1 MKADVDKLENNE
13 LVNVPA
19 GLNNLKTKVDDKLN
33 TKVNNFENKI
43 RDATTLI
50 HINQYNTDKQN
61 LEKTVGD
68 VDEKIP
74 DVSGLVITT
83 VLNAKI
89 GEVENKLPDTG
100 GLMTTTVLDTK
111 TGDVYN
117 KVPDVSGL
125 INKIV
130 HNAKTSDIEKKYFT
144 TLNYNKFTTEI
155 LDAKIKEKRL
165 LDKFNISNLVKKSNL
180 KRKLATLATKAELK
194 AYSKTVANTNKV
206 TA

>member
-13 LVNVPA
+13 LVNVPV

-43 RDATTLI
+43 PDATTLI
-50 HINQYNTDKQN
+50 HINEYNTDNQN
-61 LEKTVGD
+61 LEKTIGD

-89 GEVENKLPDTG
+89 GEVENKIPDTG

-165 LDKFNISNLVKKSNL
+165 LDKFNVSNLVKKSDL

-194 AYSKTVANTNKV
+194 AYFITVANTNKV

>member
-43 RDATTLI
+43 PDATTLI
-50 HINQYNTDKQN
+50 HINQHNTDKQN
-61 LEKTVGD
+61 LEKTIGD

-89 GEVENKLPDTG
+89 GEVENKIPDTG
-100 GLMTTTVLDTK
+100 GLMTITVLDTK

-180 KRKLATLATKAELK
+180 KRKLATSATKAELK
-194 AYSKTVANTNKV
+194 AYFKTVANTNKV

>member
-43 RDATTLI
+43 PDATTLI

-61 LEKTVGD
+61 LEKTIGD

-89 GEVENKLPDTG
+89 GEVENKIPDTG
-100 GLMTTTVLDTK
+100 GLMTITVLDTK
-111 TGDVYN
+111 TGDIYN

-194 AYSKTVANTNKV
+194 AYFKTVANTNKV

>member
-13 LVNVPA
+13 LVNVPV

-43 RDATTLI
+43 PDATTLI
-50 HINQYNTDKQN
+50 HINQYNTDNQN
-61 LEKTVGD
+61 LEKTIGD

-89 GEVENKLPDTG
+89 GEVENKIPDTG

-155 LDAKIKEKRL
+155 LDTKIKEKRL
-165 LDKFNISNLVKKSNL
+165 LDKFNVSNLVKKSDL

-194 AYSKTVANTNKV
+194 AYFITVANTNKV

>member
-43 RDATTLI
+43 PDATTLI

-61 LEKTVGD
+61 LEKTIGD
-68 VDEKIP
+68 VDEKMP

-89 GEVENKLPDTG
+89 GEVENKIPDTG
-100 GLMTTTVLDTK
+100 GLMTITVLDTK

-194 AYSKTVANTNKV
+194 AYFKTVANTNKV

>member
-155 LDAKIKEKRL
+155 LDAKMKEKRL

-194 AYSKTVANTNKV
+194 AYFKTVANTNKV

>member
-194 AYSKTVANTNKV
+194 AYFKTVANTNKV

>member
-43 RDATTLI
+43 PDATTLI
-50 HINQYNTDKQN
+50 HINQHNTDKQN
-61 LEKTVGD
+61 LEKTIGD

-89 GEVENKLPDTG
+89 GEVENKIPDTG
-100 GLMTTTVLDTK
+100 GLMTITVLDTK

-194 AYSKTVANTNKV
+194 AYFKTVANTNKV

>member
-43 RDATTLI
+43 PDATTLI

-61 LEKTVGD
+61 LEKTIGD

-89 GEVENKLPDTG
+89 GEVENKIPDTG
-100 GLMTTTVLDTK
+100 GLMTITVLDTK

-194 AYSKTVANTNKV
+194 AYFKTVANTNKV

>member
-165 LDKFNISNLVKKSNL
+165 LDKFNVSNLVKKSDL

-194 AYSKTVANTNKV
+194 AYFITVANTNKV

>member
-43 RDATTLI
+43 PDATTLI

-61 LEKTVGD
+61 LEKTIGD

-89 GEVENKLPDTG
+89 GEVENKIPDTG

-155 LDAKIKEKRL
+155 LDAKMKEKRL

-194 AYSKTVANTNKV
+194 AYFKTVANTNKV